1 MIPNATEAAKDQ
13 LHMIVTSEYI
23 VLIEIWTVN
32 VSVMTIGQA
41 RIVVLSYLIL
51 IDVMIDDINALV
63 QPYMTA

>member
-1 MIPNATEAAKDQ
+1 
-13 LHMIVTSEYI
+13 MIVTSEYI
-23 VLIEIWTVN
+23 VRIEIWTVN

-63 QPYMTA
+63 QPYMTAQVV

>member
-1 MIPNATEAAKDQ
+1 
-13 LHMIVTSEYI
+13 MIVTSEYI

>member
-13 LHMIVTSEYI
+13 LPMIVTSEYI
-23 VLIEIWTVN
+23 VLIEIWTES

-41 RIVVLSYLIL
+41 RIVVPSYLIL

-63 QPYMTA
+63 QLYMTA

>member
-1 MIPNATEAAKDQ
+1 
-13 LHMIVTSEYI
+13 MIVTSEYI

-63 QPYMTA
+63 QPYMTAQVV